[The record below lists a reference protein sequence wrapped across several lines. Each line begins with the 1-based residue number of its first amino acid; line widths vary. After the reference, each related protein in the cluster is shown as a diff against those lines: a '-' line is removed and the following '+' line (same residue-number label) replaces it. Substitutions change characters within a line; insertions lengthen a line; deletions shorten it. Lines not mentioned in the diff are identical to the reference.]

1 MSKGVGRGRVV
12 AVIPAEGAVCA
23 KMYFLYTKEIK
34 MLITIFRHM
43 PGIVL
48 DTEDCGAE

>member
-1 MSKGVGRGRVV
+1 MV
-12 AVIPAEGAVCA
+12 AVVSIEGAAVCV
-23 KMYFLYTKEIK
+23 KMWHIREIK

-48 DTEDCGAE
+48 DIENYVE